1 MWGAPPDDWMD
12 RLIMKYYVT
21 RDDYMEQEIIP
32 ALGEFADDF
41 DVDLIIDRTSDYK
54 PGHGFFQTTS
64 MEEFWSVVWECML

>member
-1 MWGAPPDDWMD
+1 
-12 RLIMKYYVT
+12 MKYYVT

-41 DVDLIIDRTSDYK
+41 DVDLITDLTAGYT
-54 PGHGFFQTTS
+54 PGRGFFQTVS